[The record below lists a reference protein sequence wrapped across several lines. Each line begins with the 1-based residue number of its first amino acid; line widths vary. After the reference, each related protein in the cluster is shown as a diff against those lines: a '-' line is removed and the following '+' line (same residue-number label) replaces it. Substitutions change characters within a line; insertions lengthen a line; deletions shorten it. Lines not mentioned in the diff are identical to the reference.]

1 MQLTIFRGSKEVGGN
16 CIEVQSGNTRIIL
29 DVGMPLFDQQG
40 QAYDGFAISRM
51 TAVELENN
59 GITPKVPGLFSG
71 ANSPDAIL
79 LSHAH
84 LDHVGLLRHTA
95 HSIPVYASKGTSKM
109 MLAGSVYANQQ
120 QLPRDRFR
128 KIEPSQAV
136 SIGEMTVTAFPVDHS
151 IHGCLAFLIE
161 ASGKRMLY
169 TGDLRLHGMRRR
181 KHEQIIMALE
191 GTKLDALVVEGT
203 HFGFDDGNKVTEYG
217 LQAEIIEYVKAAPSL
232 VLASFSPQ
240 NIDRL
245 RSFMRAAKET
255 GRTFVADAYTAFV
268 LHLIGADADLE
279 NPLKT
284 GNGRVYFPNSLK
296 VKIQRWGTN
305 RANELF
311 RDKEIDMAEIIQA
324 PEKNVMVFRS
334 SMLSDFDGRIP
345 SRTLCLYSTWHGYC
359 QRPDWQE
366 VQKALDGAGGKITHV
381 HTSGHALSSDLVKFT
396 KAIETRAIVPV
407 HSFEPE
413 AFKEHF
419 SNVTLSTDGETI
431 EI

>member
-40 QAYDGFAISRM
+40 QAHDGFTLGRM
-51 TAVELENN
+51 TTVELEAN
-59 GITPKVPGLFSG
+59 GIIPKVPGLFSG
-71 ANSPDAIL
+71 DQSPDAIL

-84 LDHVGLLRHTA
+84 LDHVGLLRHTK

-120 QLPRDRFR
+120 QLPRDRF
-128 KIEPSQAV
+128 KEIEPKQTV
-136 SIGEMTVTAFPVDHS
+136 VIGDMTVTAFPVDHS

-161 ASGKRMLY
+161 AEGKRILY
-169 TGDLRLHGMRRR
+169 TGDLRLHGRRQDDH
-181 KHEQIIMALE
+181 KQIVTELG
-191 GTKLDALVVEGT
+191 GTKLNALIVEGT
-203 HFGFDDGNKVTEYG
+203 HFGFENGNEVTEDG
-217 LQAEIIEYVKAAPSL
+217 LEAEIIQHVKSASSL

-245 RSFMRAAKET
+245 RSFIRASSET

-268 LHLIGADADLE
+268 LHLVGSDAKLE

-284 GNGRVYFPNSLK
+284 GNGRVYFPDSLK
-296 VKIQRWGTN
+296 EKIQRRGTN

-311 RDKEIDMAEIIQA
+311 RESEIDMAEIMQA
-324 PEKNVMVFRS
+324 PEKYVMVFRS
-334 SMLSDFDGRIP
+334 TMLSDFDGRIP
-345 SRTLCLYSTWHGYC
+345 SKTLCLYSTWHGYS
-359 QRPDWQE
+359 QRLDWQE
-366 VQKALDGAGGKITHV
+366 VQKALDGVAGKITHV
-381 HTSGHALSSDLVKFT
+381 HTSGHALSSDLVEFT
-396 KAIETRAIVPV
+396 QAIDARTIIPV

-419 SNVTLSTDGETI
+419 NNVTISTDGETI